1 MGRAA
6 ILKIRRDTITDDCMI
21 DASESIARTKCSQS
35 GMLLQAAQLIA
46 DIQHRTSSDTG
57 ALLGELIEGAA
68 GSVPGAQHAGIT
80 VTKPHRP
87 SETAAATQHYPAVL
101 HVVEDRCQQGPCLSA
116 AAQQDRVRVDDLGT
130 DERWPLYR
138 EEALRQTPIRSILS
152 FGLFGDGNTTAALN
166 FYAEPINA
174 FDDGSVNL
182 GMMFA
187 THAALVWN
195 MARRDQQFRTAL
207 VSRDIIGQAK
217 GMLMERFHIDAA
229 EAFKLLA
236 RLSQESNT
244 RVAELSH
251 HVVAG
256 DRAPR

>member
-1 MGRAA
+1 MVNV
-6 ILKIRRDTITDDCMI
+6 
-21 DASESIARTKCSQS
+21 SESIAQTMNSDS
-35 GMLLQAAQLIA
+35 GMLLQAAQLVA
-46 DIQHRTSSDTG
+46 DIQQRSSSDTG
-57 ALLGELIEGAA
+57 ALLRELIEAAA
-68 GSVPGAQHAGIT
+68 GSVPGAQYAGIT
-80 VTKPHRP
+80 VTKQHCPN
-87 SETAAATQHYPAVL
+87 ETAAATHRYPALLDIVQ
-101 HVVEDRCQQGPCLSA
+101 DRCRQGPCLSA
-116 AAQQDRVRVDDLGT
+116 AAQQDRVRVDDLRT

-152 FGLFGDGNTTAALN
+152 FGMFGDGSTAAALN

-195 MARRDQQFRTAL
+195 MVRRDQQFRTAL

-217 GMLMERFHIDAA
+217 GMLMERFHVDAA
-229 EAFKLLA
+229 EAFRILA

-244 RVAELSH
+244 RVAQLAQQI
-251 HVVAG
+251 VAG
-256 DRAPR
+256 NRAPR

>member
-1 MGRAA
+1 MVNVSG
-6 ILKIRRDTITDDCMI
+6 
-21 DASESIARTKCSQS
+21 SIAQTMSSDS
-35 GMLLQAAQLIA
+35 GMLLQAAQLVA
-46 DIQHRTSSDTG
+46 DIQQRSSSDTG
-57 ALLGELIEGAA
+57 VLLRELIEGAA
-68 GSVPGAQHAGIT
+68 GSVPGAQYAGIT
-80 VTKPHRP
+80 VTKPQCP
-87 SETAAATQHYPAVL
+87 SETAAATHRYPVVL
-101 HVVEDRCQQGPCLSA
+101 DILQDHCRQGPCLSA

-152 FGLFGDGNTTAALN
+152 FGMFGDGNTTAALN

-174 FDDGSVNL
+174 FDDGSVNV

-195 MARRDQQFRTAL
+195 MVRRDQQFRTAL

-217 GMLMERFHIDAA
+217 GMLMERFNTDAA
-229 EAFKLLA
+229 DAFKLLA

-244 RVAELSH
+244 RIAELAH
-251 HVVAG
+251 QVVAG
-256 DRAPR
+256 DHAPR

>member
-1 MGRAA
+1 MVN
-6 ILKIRRDTITDDCMI
+6 L
-21 DASESIARTKCSQS
+21 SESIAQTMNSDS
-35 GMLLQAAQLIA
+35 GMLLRAAQLVA
-46 DIQHRTSSDTG
+46 DIQHRSSSDTG
-57 ALLGELIEGAA
+57 ALLRELIEGAA
-68 GSVPGAQHAGIT
+68 GSVPGAQYAGIT
-80 VTKPHRP
+80 VTKPQCP
-87 SETAAATQHYPAVL
+87 SETAAATHRYPVVL
-101 HVVEDRCQQGPCLSA
+101 DIVQDHCRQGPCLSA

-152 FGLFGDGNTTAALN
+152 FGMFGDGNTTAALN

-195 MARRDQQFRTAL
+195 MVRRDQQFRTAL

-217 GMLMERFHIDAA
+217 GMLMERFSIDAA

-244 RVAELSH
+244 RVAELAH
-251 HVVAG
+251 RVVAG
-256 DRAPR
+256 DHAPR

>member
-87 SETAAATQHYPAVL
+87 SETAAATHHYPAVL